1 MHQWATNIGD
11 LETQGAG
18 SLKRR
23 QSRKDGH
30 LAHETSSVGTDL
42 SREESDALLDLFAL
56 LDKWDQERG
65 LDGN

>member
-11 LETQGAG
+11 PKTQRADA
-18 SLKRR
+18 LKTRPRR
-23 QSRKDGH
+23 KGGV

-42 SREESDALLDLFAL
+42 SPQELDAMLDLFAL
-56 LDKWDQERG
+56 LDKWDRERN